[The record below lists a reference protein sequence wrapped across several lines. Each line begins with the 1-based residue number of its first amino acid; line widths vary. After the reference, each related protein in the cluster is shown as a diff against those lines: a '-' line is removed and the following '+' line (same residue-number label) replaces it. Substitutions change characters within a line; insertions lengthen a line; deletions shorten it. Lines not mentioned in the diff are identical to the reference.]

1 VVVVVLLLEGCDR
14 LDIVRIIITDVGT
27 DVVREGRERERDGW
41 LHIKRSRH
49 DDADKYIYQTDVNRL
64 TPLALPIVVLHPLYN
79 TSVGERDIKQPP

>member
-1 VVVVVLLLEGCDR
+1 VVVVVVVLLEGCDR

-49 DDADKYIYQTDVNRL
+49 DDADKYIYQTDVN
-64 TPLALPIVVLHPLYN
+64 PLA
-79 TSVGERDIKQPP
+79 QPPWPSPLWCYLHYTTRR